1 MFCNTYS
8 SSLEDT
14 KTDYDEEIKVIIVGE
29 TGVGKSNIIL
39 RYNGGQFDPNSLPS
53 NCSSFI
59 AKYYTF
65 GKKIYRINVW
75 DTAGQ
80 EKYHSLT
87 KIFVKDSQIALLVYA
102 INDYNSFKKLDF
114 WYNTVKETCKNIIIG
129 VIGNKIDLFEEEEVD
144 ENEAKA
150 KAEKYNAN
158 FGLTSALN
166 DDSGIDEII
175 ENLVKI
181 YIKSKG
187 GSIEIEN
194 LECFSN
200 NTLKLDKNLI
210 INNNEKNK
218 SRQKKSKCCL

>member
-1 MFCNTYS
+1 MA
-8 SSLEDT
+8 
-14 KTDYDEEIKVIIVGE
+14 DENKVVLVGE
-29 TGVGKSNIIL
+29 SGVGKTCIINQFIKGEYDDKTTSTISFQFCQKTFEFPGNKNIALDI
-39 RYNGGQFDPNSLPS
+39 
-53 NCSSFI
+53 
-59 AKYYTF
+59 
-65 GKKIYRINVW
+65 W

-80 EKYHSLT
+80 EKYRSLNSMFY
-87 KIFVKDSQIALLVYA
+87 KNVKAAVLVYD
-102 INDYNSFKKLDF
+102 ITDKKSFEDIKNFWYDQIKQLDF

-144 ENEAKA
+144 EKEAKA

-166 DDSGIDEII
+166 DDSGIDEIM

-210 INNNEKNK
+210 NNNEKNK

>member
-1 MFCNTYS
+1 MHT
-8 SSLEDT
+8 L
-14 KTDYDEEIKVIIVGE
+14 KRIIHIQL
-29 TGVGKSNIIL
+29 IITIIIFL
-39 RYNGGQFDPNSLPS
+39 LTLD
-53 NCSSFI
+53 I
-59 AKYYTF
+59 
-65 GKKIYRINVW
+65 RII
-75 DTAGQ
+75 
-80 EKYHSLT
+80 S
-87 KIFVKDSQIALLVYA
+87 
-102 INDYNSFKKLDF
+102 
-114 WYNTVKETCKNIIIG
+114 ETCKNIIIG

-166 DDSGIDEII
+166 DDSGIDEIM

-210 INNNEKNK
+210 NNNEKNK